1 MVYFSGFANEK
12 TCWTMSSAIALPPSP
27 SNLINVMTTFRNL
40 RTDRYNSF
48 GAVGSLRNKAT
59 ILVTFLRKS

>member
-1 MVYFSGFANEK
+1 
-12 TCWTMSSAIALPPSP
+12 MSSAIALPPSP

-59 ILVTFLRKS
+59 IFVTFLRKS